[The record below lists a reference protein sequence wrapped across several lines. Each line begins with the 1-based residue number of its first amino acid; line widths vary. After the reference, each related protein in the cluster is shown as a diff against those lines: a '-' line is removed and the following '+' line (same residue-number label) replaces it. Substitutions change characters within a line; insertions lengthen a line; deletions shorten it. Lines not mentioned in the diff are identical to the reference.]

1 MFRLRQPVCVKLK
14 KYKGIMNMT
23 IQPKLHFEFELE
35 NEIAGLYIKLPM
47 HIFQS
52 SHILGKIKIDYIW
65 IIGSGKERR

>member
-1 MFRLRQPVCVKLK
+1 
-14 KYKGIMNMT
+14 MNVT

-65 IIGSGKERR
+65 IIGAGKERR